1 MRIVITGATGSL
13 GSSIMNRL
21 VESGHEVIGLGR
33 NGNKI
38 EKLKQS
44 GFDVLKCSLEN
55 SDEMEQ
61 CFTNADCIIHSAAFA
76 APFGSNNKFTKTNVE
91 GTRSVMQSA
100 LNMNVNR
107 VIVISSSSVFEK
119 ANPND
124 NHSDELPSKPPSHPY
139 SLSKYRAEQILDDF
153 PKGMWIGL
161 RPRAVFGN
169 NDTTV
174 LPRIRKLINSKRYL
188 VIGNGKTLVDV
199 TCMSNFLD
207 AVECAIDAD
216 VKATGRVYNISNG
229 KPLEAGYMMSKIAQ
243 NIHPNAKA
251 KHIPQ
256 FPVKV
261 LSHAINVMGYLSIGL
276 IQPNL
281 TPYSVNQLTKRMV
294 MDLSGAKKFLGWI
307 PKQSFEEGL
316 EEII

>member
-33 NGNKI
+33 NSNKI
-38 EKLKQS
+38 ENLKKS
-44 GFDVLKCSLEN
+44 GFNVLKCSLEN
-55 SDEMEQ
+55 TEEMEQ
-61 CFTNADCIIHSAAFA
+61 YFGAADCIIHSAAFA
-76 APFGSNNKFTKTNVE
+76 APFGSKNKFIKTNVE
-91 GTRSVMQSA
+91 GTRAVMQSA

-124 NHSDELPSKPPSHPY
+124 DHSDELPSKPPSHPY
-139 SLSKYRAEQILDDF
+139 SLSKYRAEQILNGF
-153 PKGMWIGL
+153 PTGMWIGL
-161 RPRAVFGN
+161 RPRAVFGK

-174 LPRIRKLINSKRYL
+174 LPRIKKLINSKRYL
-188 VIGNGKTLVDV
+188 VIGNGKTMVDV

-216 VKATGRVYNISNG
+216 KSATGRVYNISNG
-229 KPLEAGYMMSKIAQ
+229 NPLETGYMMSKIAQ
-243 NIHPNAKA
+243 TTHHSAKA
-251 KHIPQ
+251 RHIPQ
-256 FPVKV
+256 FPVKI
-261 LSHAINVMGYLSIGL
+261 LSHAINAIGHLSVGL
-276 IQPNL
+276 IQPSL

-294 MDLSGAKKFLGWI
+294 MDISGAKKFLGWV
-307 PKQSFEEGL
+307 PKQSFEDGL
-316 EEII
+316 EEIR

>member
-1 MRIVITGATGSL
+1 MRVVITGATGSL

-33 NGNKI
+33 DINKI
-38 EKLKQS
+38 ENLKES

-55 SDEMEQ
+55 TEEMEQ
-61 CFTNADCIIHSAAFA
+61 CFADADCIIHSAAFA
-76 APFGSNNKFTKTNVE
+76 APFGSKNKFIKTNVE
-91 GTRSVMQSA
+91 GTRAVMQSA
-100 LNMNVNR
+100 LNMNVHR

-119 ANPND
+119 ANPD
-124 NHSDELPSKPPSHPY
+124 DDHSDELPSKSPSHPY
-139 SLSKYRAEQILDDF
+139 SLSKYRAEQILNDF
-153 PKGMWIGL
+153 PTGMWIGL

-188 VIGNGKTLVDV
+188 VIGNGNALVDV

-216 VKATGRVYNISNG
+216 ENATGRVYNISNG
-229 KPLEAGYMMSKIAQ
+229 KPLEAGYMMSQIAQ
-243 NIHPNAKA
+243 KTHPNARA
-251 KHIPQ
+251 KHVPQ
-256 FPVKV
+256 FPVKI
-261 LSHAINVMGYLSIGL
+261 LSHAINAIGHLSVGL
-276 IQPNL
+276 IQPSL

-294 MDLSGAKKFLGWI
+294 MDISGAKKFLGWV
-307 PKQSFEEGL
+307 PKQSFEDGL
-316 EEII
+316 EEIR

>member
-33 NGNKI
+33 NTNKI
-38 EKLKQS
+38 ENLKES
-44 GFDVLKCSLEN
+44 GFNVLKCSLDN
-55 SDEMEQ
+55 KKEMEQ
-61 CFTNADCIIHSAAFA
+61 YFANADCIIHSAAFA

-107 VIVISSSSVFEK
+107 VIVISSSSSSCPLWVGS
-119 ANPND
+119 A
-124 NHSDELPSKPPSHPY
+124 SDKLPSKRPSHPY
-139 SLSKYRAEQILDDF
+139 SLSKYRAEEILNDF

-161 RPRAVFGN
+161 RPRAVFGK

-174 LPRIRKLINSKRYL
+174 LPRIKKLINSKRYL

-229 KPLEAGYMMSKIAQ
+229 KPLETGYMMSKIAQ

-261 LSHAINVMGYLSIGL
+261 LSHAINVMGHLSIGL

>member
-33 NGNKI
+33 NNNKI
-38 EKLKQS
+38 ENLKKS
-44 GFDVLKCSLEN
+44 GFNVLKCSLEN
-55 SDEMEQ
+55 TEEMEQ
-61 CFTNADCIIHSAAFA
+61 YFGAADCIIHSAAFA
-76 APFGSNNKFTKTNVE
+76 APFGSKNKFINTNVE
-91 GTRSVMQSA
+91 GTRAVMQSA

-124 NHSDELPSKPPSHPY
+124 DHSDELPSKPPSHPY
-139 SLSKYRAEQILDDF
+139 SLSKYRAEQILNGF
-153 PKGMWIGL
+153 PTGMWIGL
-161 RPRAVFGN
+161 RPRAVFGK

-174 LPRIRKLINSKRYL
+174 LPRIKKLINSKRYL
-188 VIGNGKTLVDV
+188 VIGNGKTMVDV

-216 VKATGRVYNISNG
+216 KSATGRVYNISNG
-229 KPLEAGYMMSKIAQ
+229 NPLETGYMMSKIAQ
-243 NIHPNAKA
+243 TTHHSAKA
-251 KHIPQ
+251 RHIPQ
-256 FPVKV
+256 FPVKI
-261 LSHAINVMGYLSIGL
+261 LSHAINAIGHLSVGL
-276 IQPNL
+276 IQPSL

-294 MDLSGAKKFLGWI
+294 MDISGAKKFLGWV
-307 PKQSFEEGL
+307 PKQSFEDGL
-316 EEII
+316 EEIR